1 MRVGPHVLKP
11 ESVNWLRRELWQGD
25 LSRSALAR
33 GLSGQDG
40 WHNPQGQLC
49 AAPVRKAL
57 PGLASKLGL
66 ELPPARAGP
75 PGRRDREPVGEVA
88 ALTEFARSLK
98 QLPGDIRSSGVM
110 LARMVGWRPLNRGPL
125 PGIHMLWRAFEQ
137 VQAMRRVP

>member
-40 WHNPQGQLC
+40 WHNPQRQLC
-49 AAPVRKAL
+49 AAPARKAL

-66 ELPPARAGP
+66 ELPPARARAATAGGHP
-75 PGRRDREPVGEVA
+75 QPV
-88 ALTEFARSLK
+88 
-98 QLPGDIRSSGVM
+98 VM
-110 LARMVGWRPLNRGPL
+110 LARKVAWRPLKRGPV
-125 PGIHMLWRAFEQ
+125 PGIKALWRAFEQ
-137 VQAMRRVP
+137 VRAIRRLL